1 MIYQTQN
8 NKNWF
13 VYCHYKPT
21 GEIFYVGIGR
31 KRFGNT
37 HYQIYK
43 RAYETSNRNF
53 LWKRVYHKY
62 KDRIVRIEF
71 DNLEETQ
78 AKEKEKLLI
87 QLHGRVINNSGCL
100 CNISEGGEG
109 RSGDH
114 SNSKKVSVYSLGGEF
129 IREFSSVKEA
139 AYTLNLIE
147 SNIRLA
153 ASMKR
158 KTCGNYQFRYED
170 YKDIGVTYFSKSPRI
185 TSKPILATK
194 NGITLEFESSYKFMK
209 FIGLNKNSHINECLN
224 GKRKRVMGWELKFK
238 GI

>member
-1 MIYQTQN
+1 MQD
-8 NKNWF
+8 KEEWF

-43 RAYETSNRNF
+43 RAYEINSRNF
-53 LWKRVYHKY
+53 LWKRVYNKY

-78 AKEKEKLLI
+78 AKEKERLLI
-87 QLHGRVINNSGCL
+87 QLHGRIIDNKGCL

-114 SNSKKVSVYSLGGEF
+114 SNGKKVFVYSLKGKF
-129 IREFSSVKEA
+129 IKQFSSAKEA
-139 AYTLNLIE
+139 AYSLNLTE
-147 SNIRLA
+147 KNVNSA

-158 KTCGNYQFRYED
+158 KTCGNYQFRYEN
-170 YKDIGVTYFSKSPRI
+170 YKDVGISNFSKSPRI
-185 TSKPILATK
+185 TPKPILATK
-194 NGITLEFESSYKFMK
+194 DGTTLEFESSYKFMK
-209 FIGLNKNSHINECLN
+209 FIGLNRNSHINECLN

-238 GI
+238 